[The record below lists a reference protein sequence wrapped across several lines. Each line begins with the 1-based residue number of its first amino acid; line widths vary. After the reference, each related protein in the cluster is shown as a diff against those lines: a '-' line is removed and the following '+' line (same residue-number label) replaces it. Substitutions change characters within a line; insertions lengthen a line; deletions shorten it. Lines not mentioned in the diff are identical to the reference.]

1 MKVIVITES
10 QYGRLFLSEQT
21 AYERHLDRAYS
32 TPEGARRQNQA
43 NREMVYALSKF
54 WENHKHDI
62 IDVAAIAVLF
72 IPVAGPFISM
82 GLELVN
88 AGLYYTEGSEGMAT
102 FAALLA
108 VVPGG
113 MAIRRSMKASKI
125 LKGVDKATQSV
136 IAAQKAGKE
145 VSKEALEK
153 KIKSEIGEKAF
164 KKNQEVIVKYFDEV
178 IPAMTRQSVQASSKA
193 LDELISKTS
202 KFWLQFI
209 ESKQFTKLLA
219 KNGDDMFKAYLAY
232 LRRLA
237 VLDGSIAGLLMGTL
251 LYYEDEVADGINFTL
266 TEVPGISDAVNWYM
280 NKRLSDDAD
289 KGNIASIIKRD
300 GFDFNQVKEIF
311 MVTPYKENK
320 EQNFD
325 DNILLKKAWK
335 SGWRPGETDWYGMYD
350 IPEKF
355 RTEKYKKYYE
365 ERMKEIN
372 GGEMNNLLKQSPET
386 IERLSDSELTNF
398 LDSALTS
405 PATMSNP
412 EMQDMVNRAHEL
424 IGDK

>member
-10 QYGRLFLSEQT
+10 QYGRLFLNEQGS
-21 AYERHLDRAYS
+21 ADFYVDNYAMGLVDKYKGRPYGS
-32 TPEGARRQNQA
+32 TMRDYKKQQ
-43 NREMVYALSKF
+43 REQISKF
-54 WENHKHDI
+54 WKEHKHDI
-62 IDVAAIAVLF
+62 IDVASIAVLF

-88 AGLYYTEGSEGMAT
+88 AGLYYAEGEEGMAA

-145 VSKEALEK
+145 VSKEVLEK
-153 KIKSEIGEKAF
+153 KIKKEIGEQAW
-164 KKNQEVIVKYFDEV
+164 KNNQKIIVKYFDEV
-178 IPAMTRQSVQASSKA
+178 IPAMGRQSVQASSKA

-202 KFWLQFI
+202 RFWLQFI

-219 KNGDDMFKAYLAY
+219 KNGDDMYKAYLAY

-237 VLDGSIAGLLMGTL
+237 RIDGTIASILMGTL
-251 LYYEDEVADGINFTL
+251 IHYEDEVADGINFTL
-266 TEVPGISDAVNWYM
+266 TEVPGISDAVKWYL

-289 KGNIASIIKRD
+289 KGNISSIVKRD
-300 GFDFNQVKEIF
+300 GYNWEQIKEVF

-325 DNILLKKAWK
+325 DNELLKKAWK
-335 SGWRPGETDWYGMYD
+335 SGWRPDKNPFV
-350 IPEKF
+350 PEKYQ
-355 RTEKYKKYYE
+355 TEKYKE
-365 ERMKEIN
+365 WFNDNFSGLEEIN
-372 GGEMNNLLKQSPET
+372 PEEMESA
-386 IERLSDSELTNF
+386 IEALSSEELSSELENYF
-398 LDSALTS
+398 DD
-405 PATMSNP
+405 PN
-412 EMQDMVNRAHEL
+412 
-424 IGDK
+424 